1 MKKLLS
7 VEIRLNPRDRERLD
21 PQQRLGSFAEEIMG
35 TITYLGHEE
44 SFHHG
49 RSFLL
54 YQLSNKFQ
62 KLSYHEDFYHDMLL
76 EGDALEYSADLDGN
90 NLVEPLGSD
99 RRWYVVVAHTRPM
112 RHPLGLLRAMA
123 GQFARTAVEH
133 KLHLIAVGRLYGKLS
148 RAQASH

>member
-1 MKKLLS
+1 MG
-7 VEIRLNPRDRERLD
+7 DRFC
-21 PQQRLGSFAEEIMG
+21 S
-35 TITYLGHEE
+35 
-44 SFHHG
+44 
-49 RSFLL
+49 

-62 KLSYHEDFYHDMLL
+62 KLSYHKDFYHDMLL

-123 GQFARTAVEH
+123 GQFAARTAVEH
-133 KLHLIAVGRLYGKLS
+133 KLHLIAVGRLYGNS